1 MRLQFEPRPTPSLAA
16 QVLAPVAAF
25 ALTVVFGSIFF
36 LILDLDPFETLHV
49 FLVRPLSSANG
60 VSEWLLKA
68 SPLVLIG
75 LGLAIGFR
83 ANVWNIGAEGMFIC
97 GAISAG
103 WFALAFGDGDHAWL
117 LPLMALAG
125 IAGGM
130 AWASVPAFLKV
141 RFSTNEILVTLML
154 NYVAVLLLGYLV
166 RGPWR
171 DPFGF
176 NFPQTALFG
185 PSALFDPLVGV
196 YRVNTSIFITLVAV
210 GIAWLFV
217 QHTFTSYR
225 MTVGGAAPAAARF
238 AGFRDSHSVWL
249 GLLAGGGC
257 AGLAGMMEVAGPLG
271 QLTGH
276 ISPGYGFAAIIV
288 AFIGRLHP
296 FGIVLGGL
304 LLSLLY
310 MGGESAQIMLRLP
323 AALTRTFQGAL
334 LFFLLA
340 ADFFIYYRPRYI
352 GGAGPRPGRGEA
364 SVGVGVG
371 AGAGTGAEAE
381 AGAGTGAGTAARQG

>member
-1 MRLQFEPRPTPSLAA
+1 MRVQFEPRPTPSLAA

-68 SPLVLIG
+68 SPLILIG
-75 LGLAIGFR
+75 LGLAVGFR

-171 DPFGF
+171 DPLGF

-210 GIAWLFV
+210 AVAWLFV

-340 ADFFIYYRPRYI
+340 ADFLIYYRPRRV
-352 GGAGPRPGRGEA
+352 GRTGPRRGRGQA
-364 SVGVGVG
+364 GD
-371 AGAGTGAEAE
+371 AGARAAE
-381 AGAGTGAGTAARQG
+381 TAVGKG

>member
-1 MRLQFEPRPTPSLAA
+1 MRVQFEPRPTPSLAA

-36 LILDLDPFETLHV
+36 LVLDLDPFETLHV

-103 WFALAFGDGDHAWL
+103 WFALAFGDGDHLWL

-141 RFSTNEILVTLML
+141 RFGTNEILVTLML
-154 NYVAVLLLGYLV
+154 NYVAILLLGYLV

-210 GIAWLFV
+210 GFAWLFV
-217 QHTFTSYR
+217 QRTFTSYR

-238 AGFRDSHSVWL
+238 AGFRESHSVWL

-340 ADFFIYYRPRYI
+340 ADFFIYYRPRFI
-352 GGAGPRPGRGEA
+352 GGPGPGRG
-364 SVGVGVG
+364 
-371 AGAGTGAEAE
+371 E
-381 AGAGTGAGTAARQG
+381 AGAGTGAGAEVGARAGAGTAARQG

>member
-1 MRLQFEPRPTPSLAA
+1 VRLRFEPRPTPSRAA
-16 QVLAPVAAF
+16 QVLAPVAAIG
-25 ALTVVFGSIFF
+25 LTVVFGSVFF
-36 LILDLDPFETLHV
+36 LILDLEPIETLHV
-49 FLVRPLSSANG
+49 FFVRPLSTANG

-75 LGLAIGFR
+75 LGLAVGFR
-83 ANVWNIGAEGMFIC
+83 ANVWNIGAEGMFIF
-97 GAISAG
+97 GAICAG
-103 WFALAFGDGDHAWL
+103 WFALAYGEGDHLWL

-141 RFSTNEILVTLML
+141 RFGTNEILVTLML
-154 NYVAVLLLGYLV
+154 NYVAILLLGYLV

-176 NFPQTALFG
+176 NFPQTALLG
-185 PSALFDPLVGV
+185 PSALFDPLVGA
-196 YRVNTSIFITLVAV
+196 YRVNTSIFITLVAAGV
-210 GIAWLFV
+210 AWVFV
-217 QHTFTSYR
+217 QHTFASYR

-238 AGFRDSHSVWL
+238 AGFRESHSVWL
-249 GLLAGGGC
+249 GLLVGGGC

-310 MGGESAQIMLRLP
+310 MGGESAQIMLKLP

-340 ADFFIYYRPRYI
+340 ADFLIYYRPHLV
-352 GGAGPRPGRGEA
+352 GR
-364 SVGVGVG
+364 
-371 AGAGTGAEAE
+371 
-381 AGAGTGAGTAARQG
+381 R

>member
-1 MRLQFEPRPTPSLAA
+1 MRIQFEPRPTPSLAA

-25 ALTVVFGSIFF
+25 ALTVAFGSVFF
-36 LILDLDPFETLHV
+36 LVLDLDPFETLHV
-49 FLVRPLSSANG
+49 FFIRPLSSANG

-68 SPLVLIG
+68 SPLILIG

-103 WFALAFGDGDHAWL
+103 WFALAYGDGDHFWL

-154 NYVAVLLLGYLV
+154 NYVAYQLLGYLV

-185 PSALFDPLVGV
+185 PSALFDPVVGV
-196 YRVNTSIFITLVAV
+196 YRVNNSIFVTLLAV
-210 GIAWLFV
+210 GVAWLFV
-217 QHTFTSYR
+217 QHTFASYR
-225 MTVGGAAPAAARF
+225 MSVGGAAPAAARF

-340 ADFFIYYRPRYI
+340 ADFLIYYRPRVV
-352 GGAGPRPGRGEA
+352 GRRR
-364 SVGVGVG
+364 
-371 AGAGTGAEAE
+371 AEPA
-381 AGAGTGAGTAARQG
+381 

>member
-1 MRLQFEPRPTPSLAA
+1 MRVQFEPRPTPSLAA

-49 FLVRPLSSANG
+49 FLIRPLSSANG
-60 VSEWLLKA
+60 ISEWLLKA

-83 ANVWNIGAEGMFIC
+83 ANVWNIGAEGMFIF

-103 WFALAFGDGDHAWL
+103 WFALAFGDGDHVWL

-210 GIAWLFV
+210 GLAWVFV
-217 QHTFTSYR
+217 QRTFTSYR

-238 AGFRDSHSVWL
+238 AGFRESHSVWL

-340 ADFFIYYRPRYI
+340 ADFLIYYRPRRV
-352 GGAGPRPGRGEA
+352 GRTGPRRGRGEA
-364 SVGVGVG
+364 G
-371 AGAGTGAEAE
+371 AGVGAEAE
-381 AGAGTGAGTAARQG
+381 AGAETAARQG

>member
-1 MRLQFEPRPTPSLAA
+1 MRVQFEPRPTPSLAA

-49 FLVRPLSSANG
+49 FLIRPLSSANG
-60 VSEWLLKA
+60 ISEWLLKA

-103 WFALAFGDGDHAWL
+103 WFALAFGDGDHVWL

-196 YRVNTSIFITLVAV
+196 YRVNTSLFITVIAV
-210 GIAWLFV
+210 GVAWVFV
-217 QHTFTSYR
+217 QRTFASYR

-238 AGFRDSHSVWL
+238 AGFRESHSVWL

-340 ADFFIYYRPRYI
+340 ADFLIYYRPRRV
-352 GGAGPRPGRGEA
+352 GRTGPRRGRGEGGA
-364 SVGVGVG
+364 EAGVGVG
-371 AGAGTGAEAE
+371 AETEAR
-381 AGAGTGAGTAARQG
+381 TAARQG

>member
-49 FLVRPLSSANG
+49 FLIRPLSSANG
-60 VSEWLLKA
+60 ISEWLLKA

-103 WFALAFGDGDHAWL
+103 WFALAFGDGDHVWL

-196 YRVNTSIFITLVAV
+196 YRVNTSIFITVVAV
-210 GIAWLFV
+210 GAAWVFV
-217 QHTFTSYR
+217 QRTFTSYR

-340 ADFFIYYRPRYI
+340 ADFFIYYRPRFI

-364 SVGVGVG
+364 GAEAGTGAGVG
-371 AGAGTGAEAE
+371 AGAG
-381 AGAGTGAGTAARQG
+381 AGSGTAAGQG

>member
-49 FLVRPLSSANG
+49 FLIRPLSSANG
-60 VSEWLLKA
+60 ISEWLLKA
-68 SPLVLIG
+68 SPLILIG
-75 LGLAIGFR
+75 LGLAVGFR

-103 WFALAFGDGDHAWL
+103 WFALAFGDGDHGWL

-171 DPFGF
+171 DPLGF

-196 YRVNTSIFITLVAV
+196 YRVNTSIFITVIAV
-210 GIAWLFV
+210 GVAWVFV
-217 QHTFTSYR
+217 QRTFASYR

-238 AGFRDSHSVWL
+238 AGFRESHSVWL

-288 AFIGRLHP
+288 AFLGRLHP
-296 FGIVLGGL
+296 GGILLASVLMGIF
-304 LLSLLY
+304 Y
-310 MGGESAQIMLRLP
+310 VGGEAAKVSLGLP
-323 AALTRTFQGAL
+323 TAIIGVFQGML
-334 LFFLLA
+334 LFFLLMSDLA
-340 ADFFIYYRPRYI
+340 VSWRLRWRARQEP
-352 GGAGPRPGRGEA
+352 
-364 SVGVGVG
+364 V
-371 AGAGTGAEAE
+371 AGA
-381 AGAGTGAGTAARQG
+381 

>member
-1 MRLQFEPRPTPSLAA
+1 MRVQLEPRPKPSLAA

-75 LGLAIGFR
+75 LGLAVGFR

-103 WFALAFGDGDHAWL
+103 WFALAFGDGDHPWL
-117 LPLMALAG
+117 LPVMALAG

-210 GIAWLFV
+210 GVAWVFV
-217 QHTFTSYR
+217 QRTFTSYR

-238 AGFRDSHSVWL
+238 AGFRESHSVWL

-340 ADFFIYYRPRYI
+340 ADFFIYYRPRFI
-352 GGAGPRPGRGEA
+352 GGARPGRGE
-364 SVGVGVG
+364 SGTGTG
-371 AGAGTGAEAE
+371 AGAA
-381 AGAGTGAGTAARQG
+381 TGAGTAARQG

>member
-1 MRLQFEPRPTPSLAA
+1 MRVQFEPRPTPSLAA

-36 LILDLDPFETLHV
+36 LVLDLDPFETLHV

-60 VSEWLLKA
+60 ISEWLLKA
-68 SPLVLIG
+68 SPLILIG
-75 LGLAIGFR
+75 LGLAVGFR

-103 WFALAFGDGDHAWL
+103 WFALAFGDGDHVWL

-171 DPFGF
+171 DPLGF

-217 QHTFTSYR
+217 QRTFASYR

-340 ADFFIYYRPRYI
+340 ADFLIYYRPRRVGRVGASRSRSGG
-352 GGAGPRPGRGEA
+352 GGAGTGG
-364 SVGVGVG
+364 G
-371 AGAGTGAEAE
+371 AGAGGAE
-381 AGAGTGAGTAARQG
+381 TAPGPG

>member
-16 QVLAPVAAF
+16 QVLAPIAAF

-49 FLVRPLSSANG
+49 FLIRPLSSANG

-68 SPLVLIG
+68 SPLILIG

-171 DPFGF
+171 DPLGF

-196 YRVNTSIFITLVAV
+196 YRVNTSIFITLAAV

-340 ADFFIYYRPRYI
+340 ADFLIYYRPRRV
-352 GGAGPRPGRGEA
+352 GRAEPRRGPGQAGD
-364 SVGVGVG
+364 
-371 AGAGTGAEAE
+371 AGAR
-381 AGAGTGAGTAARQG
+381 AGETAARQG

>member
-1 MRLQFEPRPTPSLAA
+1 MRIQFEPRPTPSLPA

-25 ALTVVFGSIFF
+25 VLTIAFGSIFF
-36 LILDLDPFETLHV
+36 LVLDLDPIETLHV

-60 VSEWLLKA
+60 ISEWLLKA

-83 ANVWNIGAEGMFIC
+83 ANVWNIGAEGMFIF

-103 WFALAFGDGDHAWL
+103 WFALAFGDGDHVWL

-210 GIAWLFV
+210 GVAWVFV
-217 QHTFTSYR
+217 QRTFTSYR

-238 AGFRDSHSVWL
+238 AGFRESHSVWL

-340 ADFFIYYRPRYI
+340 ADFLIYYRPRVV
-352 GGAGPRPGRGEA
+352 GRHRAGLA
-364 SVGVGVG
+364 
-371 AGAGTGAEAE
+371 
-381 AGAGTGAGTAARQG
+381 

>member
-1 MRLQFEPRPTPSLAA
+1 MRVQFEPRPTPSLAA
-16 QVLAPVAAF
+16 QMLAPVAAF

-36 LILDLDPFETLHV
+36 LVLDLDPFETLHV
-49 FLVRPLSSANG
+49 FLVRPLSSANC

-83 ANVWNIGAEGMFIC
+83 ANVWNIGAEGMFVC

-103 WFALAFGDGDHAWL
+103 WFALAFGEGDHAWL

-154 NYVAVLLLGYLV
+154 NYVAILLLGYLV

-210 GIAWLFV
+210 GVAWVFV
-217 QHTFTSYR
+217 QRTFTSYR

-238 AGFRDSHSVWL
+238 AGFRESHSVWL

-340 ADFFIYYRPRYI
+340 ADFFIYYRPRFI
-352 GGAGPRPGRGEA
+352 GGAGPGRGEA
-364 SVGVGVG
+364 G
-371 AGAGTGAEAE
+371 AGAGSRA
-381 AGAGTGAGTAARQG
+381 GAGTAARQG

>member
-49 FLVRPLSSANG
+49 FLIRPLSSANG
-60 VSEWLLKA
+60 ISEWLLKA

-103 WFALAFGDGDHAWL
+103 WFALAFGDGDHVWL

-196 YRVNTSIFITLVAV
+196 YRVNTSIFITVVAV
-210 GIAWLFV
+210 GAAWVFV
-217 QHTFTSYR
+217 QRTFTSYR

-340 ADFFIYYRPRYI
+340 ADFFIYYRPRFI

-364 SVGVGVG
+364 
-371 AGAGTGAEAE
+371 GAE
-381 AGAGTGAGTAARQG
+381 AGTGAGAGAGSGTAAGQG

>member
-25 ALTVVFGSIFF
+25 ALTVVFGSVFF

-49 FLVRPLSSANG
+49 FLIRPLSSANG

-117 LPLMALAG
+117 LPLMAFAG

-154 NYVAVLLLGYLV
+154 NYVAILLLGYLV

-210 GIAWLFV
+210 GIAWVFV
-217 QHTFTSYR
+217 QRTFTSYR

-238 AGFRDSHSVWL
+238 AGFRESHSVWL

-340 ADFFIYYRPRYI
+340 ADFFIYYRPRFI

-364 SVGVGVG
+364 GP
-371 AGAGTGAEAE
+371 GTSAR
-381 AGAGTGAGTAARQG
+381 AGTAARPG

>member
-1 MRLQFEPRPTPSLAA
+1 MRIRFEPRPTPSLAA

-49 FLVRPLSSANG
+49 FLIRPLSSANG

-68 SPLVLIG
+68 SPLILIG
-75 LGLAIGFR
+75 LGLAVGFR

-103 WFALAFGDGDHAWL
+103 WFALAFGEGDHAWL

-271 QLTGH
+271 QLSGH

-340 ADFFIYYRPRYI
+340 ADFFIYYRPRFI
-352 GGAGPRPGRGEA
+352 GGAGTRPGRGEP
-364 SVGVGVG
+364 
-371 AGAGTGAEAE
+371 
-381 AGAGTGAGTAARQG
+381 GAGTGAGPAARQG

>member
-36 LILDLDPFETLHV
+36 LVLDLDPFETLHV

-60 VSEWLLKA
+60 ISEWLLKA
-68 SPLVLIG
+68 SPLILIG

-83 ANVWNIGAEGMFIC
+83 ANVWNIGAEGMFIS
-97 GAISAG
+97 GAICAG
-103 WFALAFGDGDHAWL
+103 WFALAFGNGDHLWL

-125 IAGGM
+125 IAGGV

-210 GIAWLFV
+210 GIAWVFV
-217 QHTFTSYR
+217 QRTFASYR

-238 AGFRDSHSVWL
+238 AGFRESHSVWL

-340 ADFFIYYRPRYI
+340 ADFLIYYRPRRV
-352 GGAGPRPGRGEA
+352 G
-364 SVGVGVG
+364 GVGVSRSRSGDAG
-371 AGAGTGAEAE
+371 AGAGSGGAESAP
-381 AGAGTGAGTAARQG
+381 GAG

>member
-1 MRLQFEPRPTPSLAA
+1 MRVQFEPRPTPSLAA

-36 LILDLDPFETLHV
+36 LVLDLDPFETLHV
-49 FLVRPLSSANG
+49 FLIRPLGSANG
-60 VSEWLLKA
+60 ISEWLLKA
-68 SPLVLIG
+68 SPLILIG
-75 LGLAIGFR
+75 LGLAVGFR
-83 ANVWNIGAEGMFIC
+83 ANVWNIGAEGMFIS

-154 NYVAVLLLGYLV
+154 NYVAILLLGYLV

-340 ADFFIYYRPRYI
+340 ADFFIYYRPRFI
-352 GGAGPRPGRGEA
+352 GGAGSRPGRG
-364 SVGVGVG
+364 
-371 AGAGTGAEAE
+371 E
-381 AGAGTGAGTAARQG
+381 AGAGTGAGAGTAARQG

>member
-49 FLVRPLSSANG
+49 FLIRPLSSANG

-68 SPLVLIG
+68 SPLILIG
-75 LGLAIGFR
+75 LGLAVGFR

-103 WFALAFGDGDHAWL
+103 WFALAFGDGDHVWL

-171 DPFGF
+171 DPLGF

-340 ADFFIYYRPRYI
+340 ADFLIYYRPRRV
-352 GGAGPRPGRGEA
+352 GRAGPRRGRGEA
-364 SVGVGVG
+364 EAETGVG
-371 AGAGTGAEAE
+371 AE
-381 AGAGTGAGTAARQG
+381 TAAGQG

>member
-25 ALTVVFGSIFF
+25 SLTVVFGSVFF

-75 LGLAIGFR
+75 LGLAVGFR

-97 GAISAG
+97 GAIAAG
-103 WFALAFGDGDHAWL
+103 WFALAFGDGDHLWL

-154 NYVAVLLLGYLV
+154 NYVAILLLGYLV

-210 GIAWLFV
+210 GIAWVFV
-217 QHTFTSYR
+217 QRTFTSYR

-238 AGFRDSHSVWL
+238 AGFRESHSVWL

-340 ADFFIYYRPRYI
+340 ADFFIYYRPRFI

-364 SVGVGVG
+364 GP
-371 AGAGTGAEAE
+371 GTGARAE
-381 AGAGTGAGTAARQG
+381 AGAGVRAGAGTAARQG

>member
-1 MRLQFEPRPTPSLAA
+1 MRIQFEPRPTPSLAA

-49 FLVRPLSSANG
+49 FLIRPLSSANG
-60 VSEWLLKA
+60 ISEWLLKA

-103 WFALAFGDGDHAWL
+103 WFALAFGDGDHVWL

-171 DPFGF
+171 DPFGY

-196 YRVNTSIFITLVAV
+196 YRVNTSIFITVVAV
-210 GIAWLFV
+210 GAAWVFV
-217 QHTFTSYR
+217 QRTFTSYR

-340 ADFFIYYRPRYI
+340 ADFFIYYRPRFI

-364 SVGVGVG
+364 GAEAEAGTGAGVG
-371 AGAGTGAEAE
+371 AGAG
-381 AGAGTGAGTAARQG
+381 AGAGSGTAAGQG

>member
-75 LGLAIGFR
+75 LGLAVGFR

-103 WFALAFGDGDHAWL
+103 WFALAFGDGDHPWL
-117 LPLMALAG
+117 LPVMALAG

-210 GIAWLFV
+210 GVAWVFV
-217 QHTFTSYR
+217 QRTFTSYR

-238 AGFRDSHSVWL
+238 AGFRESHSVWL

-340 ADFFIYYRPRYI
+340 ADFFIYYRPRFI
-352 GGAGPRPGRGEA
+352 GGAGSRPGRG
-364 SVGVGVG
+364 
-371 AGAGTGAEAE
+371 E
-381 AGAGTGAGTAARQG
+381 AGAGTGAGAAARPG

>member
-1 MRLQFEPRPTPSLAA
+1 MRVQFEPRPTPSLAA

-49 FLVRPLSSANG
+49 FLIRPLSSANG
-60 VSEWLLKA
+60 ISEWLLKA

-103 WFALAFGDGDHAWL
+103 WFALAFGNGDHVWL

-196 YRVNTSIFITLVAV
+196 YRVNTSLFITVIAV
-210 GIAWLFV
+210 GVAWVFV
-217 QHTFTSYR
+217 QRTFASYR

-238 AGFRDSHSVWL
+238 AGFRESHSVWL

-304 LLSLLY
+304 LFSLLY

-340 ADFFIYYRPRYI
+340 ADFLIYYRPRRV
-352 GGAGPRPGRGEA
+352 GRTGPRRGRGEGGA
-364 SVGVGVG
+364 EAGVGVG
-371 AGAGTGAEAE
+371 AETEAR
-381 AGAGTGAGTAARQG
+381 TAARQG

>member
-49 FLVRPLSSANG
+49 FLIRPLSSANG

-68 SPLVLIG
+68 SPLILIG
-75 LGLAIGFR
+75 LGLAVGFR

-103 WFALAFGDGDHAWL
+103 WFALAFGDGDHVWL

-171 DPFGF
+171 DPLGF

-238 AGFRDSHSVWL
+238 AGFRDSHSVWI

-340 ADFFIYYRPRYI
+340 ADFLIYYRPRRV
-352 GGAGPRPGRGEA
+352 GRAGPRRGRGEA
-364 SVGVGVG
+364 EAGTGVG
-371 AGAGTGAEAE
+371 AETGAKAE
-381 AGAGTGAGTAARQG
+381 TAAGQG

>member
-1 MRLQFEPRPTPSLAA
+1 MRIQFEPRPTPSLAA

-25 ALTVVFGSIFF
+25 ALTVGFGSIFF
-36 LILDLDPFETLHV
+36 LVLDLDPFETLHV
-49 FLVRPLSSANG
+49 FLIRPLSSANG
-60 VSEWLLKA
+60 ISEWLLKG

-83 ANVWNIGAEGMFIC
+83 ANVWNIGAEGMFIF

-103 WFALAFGDGDHAWL
+103 WFALAFGDGEHLWL
-117 LPLMALAG
+117 LPLMAVAG

-130 AWASVPAFLKV
+130 AWASVPALLKV
-141 RFSTNEILVTLML
+141 RFGTNEILVTLML

-196 YRVNTSIFITLVAV
+196 YRVNTSIFITLAAVAV
-210 GIAWLFV
+210 AWLFV

-310 MGGESAQIMLRLP
+310 MGGESAQIMLGLP

-340 ADFFIYYRPRYI
+340 ADFLIYYRPRRI
-352 GGAGPRPGRGEA
+352 GRR
-364 SVGVGVG
+364 
-371 AGAGTGAEAE
+371 
-381 AGAGTGAGTAARQG
+381 

>member
-49 FLVRPLSSANG
+49 FLIRPLSSANG
-60 VSEWLLKA
+60 ISEWLLKA

-103 WFALAFGDGDHAWL
+103 WFALAFGDGDHVWL

-196 YRVNTSIFITLVAV
+196 YRVNTSIVITVVAV
-210 GIAWLFV
+210 GVAWVFV
-217 QHTFTSYR
+217 QRTFTSYR

-340 ADFFIYYRPRYI
+340 ADFFIYYRPRFI

-364 SVGVGVG
+364 GAEAEAGTGAGVG
-371 AGAGTGAEAE
+371 AGAG
-381 AGAGTGAGTAARQG
+381 AGAGSGTAAGQG

>member
-68 SPLVLIG
+68 SPLILIG
-75 LGLAIGFR
+75 LGLAVGFR

-103 WFALAFGDGDHAWL
+103 WFALAFGDGDHVWL

-171 DPFGF
+171 DPLGF

-196 YRVNTSIFITLVAV
+196 YRVNTSIFITLAAV

-225 MTVGGAAPAAARF
+225 MTVGGAAPAAARL

-340 ADFFIYYRPRYI
+340 ADFLIYYRPRRV
-352 GGAGPRPGRGEA
+352 GRTGPRRGRGEA
-364 SVGVGVG
+364 EAGTGVG
-371 AGAGTGAEAE
+371 AETGAKAE
-381 AGAGTGAGTAARQG
+381 AAAGQG

>member
-36 LILDLDPFETLHV
+36 LILDLDPFETLRV
-49 FLVRPLSSANG
+49 FLIRPLSSANG
-60 VSEWLLKA
+60 ISEWLLKA

-103 WFALAFGDGDHAWL
+103 WFALALGDGDHVWL

-196 YRVNTSIFITLVAV
+196 YRVNTSIFITVVAV
-210 GIAWLFV
+210 GAAWVFV
-217 QHTFTSYR
+217 QRTFTSYR

-340 ADFFIYYRPRYI
+340 ADFFIYYRPRFI

-364 SVGVGVG
+364 GAEAGTGAGVG
-371 AGAGTGAEAE
+371 AGAG
-381 AGAGTGAGTAARQG
+381 AGSGTAAGQG

>member
-49 FLVRPLSSANG
+49 FLIRPLSSANG
-60 VSEWLLKA
+60 ISEWLLKA
-68 SPLVLIG
+68 SPLILIG

-103 WFALAFGDGDHAWL
+103 WFALAFGEGDHAWL

-171 DPFGF
+171 DPLGF

-340 ADFFIYYRPRYI
+340 ADFFIYYRPRFI
-352 GGAGPRPGRGEA
+352 GGAGSRPGRGEA
-364 SVGVGVG
+364 R
-371 AGAGTGAEAE
+371 
-381 AGAGTGAGTAARQG
+381 AGTGAGTAARQG

>member
-1 MRLQFEPRPTPSLAA
+1 MRVQFEPRPTPSLAA

-154 NYVAVLLLGYLV
+154 NYVAILLLGYLV

-217 QHTFTSYR
+217 QRTFTSYR

-238 AGFRDSHSVWL
+238 AGFRESHSVWL

-340 ADFFIYYRPRYI
+340 ADFFIYYRPRFV
-352 GGAGPRPGRGEA
+352 GGAGPRPGPGRGE
-364 SVGVGVG
+364 
-371 AGAGTGAEAE
+371 AGAGTGARAE
-381 AGAGTGAGTAARQG
+381 AGAGAGAGTAARQG

>member
-60 VSEWLLKA
+60 ISEWLLKA
-68 SPLVLIG
+68 SPLILIG
-75 LGLAIGFR
+75 LGLAVGFR

-340 ADFFIYYRPRYI
+340 ADFLIYYRPRRV
-352 GGAGPRPGRGEA
+352 GRTGPRRGRGE
-364 SVGVGVG
+364 GG
-371 AGAGTGAEAE
+371 AGAGVGAETE
-381 AGAGTGAGTAARQG
+381 AGTAARQG

>member
-36 LILDLDPFETLHV
+36 LVLDLDPFETLHV

-75 LGLAIGFR
+75 LGLAVGFR

-97 GAISAG
+97 GAIAAG
-103 WFALAFGDGDHAWL
+103 WFALAFGDGDHVWL

-171 DPFGF
+171 DPLGF

-210 GIAWLFV
+210 GVAWVFV
-217 QHTFTSYR
+217 QRTFTSYR

-238 AGFRDSHSVWL
+238 AGFRESHSVWL

-340 ADFFIYYRPRYI
+340 ADFLIYYRPRRVGRAGASRSRSGG
-352 GGAGPRPGRGEA
+352 GGASA
-364 SVGVGVG
+364 G
-371 AGAGTGAEAE
+371 AGAGGGGG
-381 AGAGTGAGTAARQG
+381 AGAGGAETAPGPG